1 MDPKPL
7 AYPYLQLTNLEAF
20 IAELKRRGLK
30 EARLSEWSRRQGL
43 FEECNLRLTA
53 LDKAEGVIIRY
64 DHTFYYDLAI
74 LHEDEREKYEGA
86 KRKAEKRIA
95 DALEKAGIKLLD
107 GEYHNGKAEW

>member
-7 AYPYLQLTNLEAF
+7 AYLQLTSLEAF
-20 IAELKRRGLK
+20 IAELKRRGIG
-30 EARLSEWSRRQGL
+30 EARLSEWSRRLGL
-43 FEECNLRLTA
+43 FEECKLRLTA

-74 LHEDEREKYEGA
+74 FHEDECEKYEEA
-86 KRKAEKRIA
+86 KRKAEEQIA